1 MALKFFRVKIGSY
14 YFVSMFLAPT
24 TNSSFLE
31 SFKIN
36 AGVFI
41 PLMKDG
47 RSPKIFNQDDKLG
60 KSPRPT
66 PDHLCSFTHG
76 QHAISAILSSLER

>member
-1 MALKFFRVKIGSY
+1 
-14 YFVSMFLAPT
+14 MFLAPT

-60 KSPRPT
+60 KSVKSVWT
-66 PDHLCSFTHG
+66 G
-76 QHAISAILSSLER
+76 ASLK